1 MFCIFKHSLKIV
13 RENAG
18 WPFRTTRCPPQKIR
32 SHDYGQSLGDLWHDC
47 DVMPAARIFL
57 RLIADFV
64 VYLGLLIRRRKVI
77 AAENLFLRRQLALYQ
92 ERKVDPRRI
101 DPATRITLAL
111 LSKLFN
117 WRDAFV
123 VVQPKT
129 LIRWHRAGFRL
140 LWHWKSKP
148 GRPPIPAELRRLIRE
163 MSRDNLLWGEE
174 RIANELLVKLGIRV
188 SPRTVRKYMRR
199 KPGRGPRGDQRWRT
213 FLRNH
218 AAAIVACDFCVAVTA
233 SFRVL
238 YIFVII
244 EHASRRLLHWN
255 VTSNPTAAWTLQQLR
270 EAIASDHPYRFLVH
284 DRDSIYTQA
293 LDTSITNLRLRVLKT
308 PHRSPKA
315 NSLCERLIGSLRR
328 ECLDWAIP
336 LSEGH
341 LRSLLKMLEHL
352 LQPRTAP
359 YGVRARRARSANRC
373 AGAAAASSASPQ
385 REPSGGGQACI
396 ERAAP

>member
-1 MFCIFKHSLKIV
+1 
-13 RENAG
+13 
-18 WPFRTTRCPPQKIR
+18 
-32 SHDYGQSLGDLWHDC
+32 
-47 DVMPAARIFL
+47 MPAARVFL
-57 RLIADFV
+57 QLIADFV
-64 VYLGLLIRRRKVI
+64 LYLGLLIRPRKAI

-117 WRDAFV
+117 WRDALV

-148 GRPPIPAELRRLIRE
+148 GGPPIPAELRRLIRE
-163 MSRDNLLWGEE
+163 MSRDNSLWGKE

-188 SPRTVRKYMRR
+188 SPRTVRKYMPR
-199 KPGRGPRGDQRWRT
+199 KPGPGPRGDQRWRT

-244 EHASRRLLHWN
+244 EHASRRLLHCN

-270 EAIASDHPYRFLVH
+270 EAIASEHTYRFLVH

-293 LDTSITNLRLRVLKT
+293 LDTSIANLRLRVLK
-308 PHRSPKA
+308 PPYRSPKA

-336 LSEGH
+336 L
-341 LRSLLKMLEHL
+341 K
-352 LQPRTAP
+352 
-359 YGVRARRARSANRC
+359 
-373 AGAAAASSASPQ
+373 
-385 REPSGGGQACI
+385 
-396 ERAAP
+396 